1 MRIEHNKELDVIEII
16 FREPLNDR
24 SVYGSEDEPGV
35 VVFRGTET
43 DEIYSIEILFSE
55 EYPDVWGKSL
65 ISLLQE
71 WASK

>member
-43 DEIYSIEILFSE
+43 DEIYSE